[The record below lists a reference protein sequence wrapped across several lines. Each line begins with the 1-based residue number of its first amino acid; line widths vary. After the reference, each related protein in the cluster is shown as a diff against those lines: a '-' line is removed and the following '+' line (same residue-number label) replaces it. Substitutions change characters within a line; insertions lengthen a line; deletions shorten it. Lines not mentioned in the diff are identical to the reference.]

1 MKMPPPM
8 EAILETLDIIFFLLG
23 PRLLSVTI
31 GCGSLSTAWTEMRS
45 WSDSREM
52 VWQVPALARSIFV
65 FPPGTEQDMEPERS
79 RTMLMAVMSFILSF
93 FISMETGSSSSMGE
107 EK

>member
-31 GCGSLSTAWTEMRS
+31 GCGSLSTA
-45 WSDSREM
+45 
-52 VWQVPALARSIFV
+52 
-65 FPPGTEQDMEPERS
+65 
-79 RTMLMAVMSFILSF
+79 
-93 FISMETGSSSSMGE
+93 
-107 EK
+107 